1 MKLTQI
7 NPHKYIVK
15 VGNYTQYYYKNKML
29 QVNKKS
35 GNKKFVDLVNNQV
48 IKRLWG

>member
-15 VGNYTQYYYKNKML
+15 VGNYTQYYYRDKML

-35 GNKKFVDLVNNQV
+35 GSKKFVDLLTNKI
-48 IKRLWG
+48 IKKIW